1 MEGLDGMPEEEL
13 LQEGCAS
20 TISSSILISFP
31 SVASSTKPEPVV
43 IEEGDEED
51 FCRQTEHPPLHLHS
65 QKTSASNVPPPTL
78 GAEEIFDLPVVFL
91 QPTDSEQGFSSLNNI
106 QYTSRRRF

>member
-51 FCRQTEHPPLHLHS
+51 FCRQTEHPPLHLHFT
-65 QKTSASNVPPPTL
+65 K
-78 GAEEIFDLPVVFL
+78 D
-91 QPTDSEQGFSSLNNI
+91 FSKQRPSSDFGCAVN
-106 QYTSRRRF
+106 F